1 MEFGRLQEDE
11 LNNIDFSLPAEPV
24 LNNQILMGK
33 PAANPKVYVGSAK
46 QGRIEWMG
54 KIYPLKAND
63 KDFLRHYTVD
73 NNTKAETKD
82 LFD

>member
-46 QGRIEWMG
+46 
-54 KIYPLKAND
+54 
-63 KDFLRHYTVD
+63 
-73 NNTKAETKD
+73 
-82 LFD
+82 